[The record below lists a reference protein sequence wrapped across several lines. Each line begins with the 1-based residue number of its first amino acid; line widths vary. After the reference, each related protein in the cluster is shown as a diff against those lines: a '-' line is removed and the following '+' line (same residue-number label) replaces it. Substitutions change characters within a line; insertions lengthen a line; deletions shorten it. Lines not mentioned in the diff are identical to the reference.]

1 MYFKVTNGVET
12 RKFQVTPGQ
21 LTFEQ
26 LQERLA
32 TLFPGTRTTDTSNL
46 VLRYRDSEG
55 DVITLS
61 SDEEFQEVLSDLPED
76 HVWKLHI
83 ASPRAQRQ
91 AKPTSLL
98 HRTFEPTWSPFGIKR
113 SLQSEVDRE
122 SRELLD
128 LLFGFHDSTSARS
141 EDKPPASAEGEE
153 QAGNKEAT
161 GAESVPPAQE
171 GTEDSTSSEANPK
184 DGEEEEEEEVKSK
197 PSASE
202 EQEPP
207 SQCPAGHCCHVK
219 RVGVWE
225 PLLFGGLFGP
235 RRLMSQPVGYHITWT
250 PRGCTPGTA
259 ACAA

>member
-1 MYFKVTNGVET
+1 MYFKVTNGIET

-32 TLFPGTRTTDTSNL
+32 TLFPGTYTTDTSNL

-76 HVWKLHI
+76 SVWKLHI
-83 ASPRAQRQ
+83 ASPRTQRQ
-91 AKPTSLL
+91 AKPTSFL
-98 HRTFEPTWSPFGIKR
+98 HHTFEPTWSPFGIR
-113 SLQSEVDRE
+113 RTLQSEVDRE

-128 LLFGFHDSTSARS
+128 LLFGFHDSTSA
-141 EDKPPASAEGEE
+141 DKPPASAEGEE
-153 QAGNKEAT
+153 QAGSKEAT
-161 GAESVPPAQE
+161 GAESVPPQE
-171 GTEDSTSSEANPK
+171 GTEDSTSSEVSPK
-184 DGEEEEEEEVKSK
+184 NGEEEEEDEVKSK
-197 PSASE
+197 PSASHGKSE
-202 EQEPP
+202 EEPP
-207 SQCPAGHCCHVK
+207 SQCPAGDCCHVK

-235 RRLMSQPVGYHITWT
+235 RRLASGPVGYHITWT
-250 PRGCTPGTA
+250 PRGCTLGTP